1 MAHAIID
8 EIGQILP
15 PSRNL
20 AETLA
25 RAADYATQQAHPEVT
40 LEHLLLALTEDPD
53 AVRVLTVSAVEID
66 QLKGDVSS
74 HLGRLEER
82 SANDGAAG
90 ISDDLR
96 QILEASAAA
105 ARGRRD
111 AIDGAIVLAAIVGD
125 GRSTAAH
132 LLRARG
138 MTFEEAIKAL
148 QVAMEAEEEA
158 LETSDAAFDEA
169 SAPAS
174 VSEQRRM
181 EDTAPAAAPAG
192 PTDQGRAP

>member
-125 GRSTAAH
+125 GRSTA
-132 LLRARG
+132 
-138 MTFEEAIKAL
+138 
-148 QVAMEAEEEA
+148 
-158 LETSDAAFDEA
+158 
-169 SAPAS
+169 
-174 VSEQRRM
+174 
-181 EDTAPAAAPAG
+181 PAARSRHDLRG
-192 PTDQGRAP
+192 GDQGSASGDGSGRRGVGDVRRSLRRGIRTGISFRAAADGRHRTGSSTGGAD